1 MFTVFC
7 ILYFR
12 LVFTA
17 NDRTSPQRGMRD
29 GLSAVFS
36 ILYFIL
42 RILLHMITA
51 ERDEGWVER
60 LTQFPRHPPTPN
72 LQPGGDSG
80 VDIYHPVDHHHR

>member
-1 MFTVFC
+1 M
-7 ILYFR
+7 
-12 LVFTA
+12 
-17 NDRTSPQRGMRD
+17 
-29 GLSAVFS
+29 SAVFS

-80 VDIYHPVDHHHR
+80 VDIYHLDDDHHSDSGDDIIYKLPITKQILVER